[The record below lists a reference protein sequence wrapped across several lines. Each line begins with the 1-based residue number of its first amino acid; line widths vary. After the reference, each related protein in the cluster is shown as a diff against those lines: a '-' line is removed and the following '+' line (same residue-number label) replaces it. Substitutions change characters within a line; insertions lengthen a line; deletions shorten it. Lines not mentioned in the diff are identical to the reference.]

1 MNVKSYLDW
10 SEKIETKPVRFIN
23 LENHKNDVKNFKKVR
38 ISDLNFFWSEH
49 EINQFFDTGHIIARE
64 SQRMIDEGVTG
75 PEGHELC
82 RPEHVEEEAT
92 TRACVIAS

>member
-1 MNVKSYLDW
+1 MK
-10 SEKIETKPVRFIN
+10 
-23 LENHKNDVKNFKKVR
+23 
-38 ISDLNFFWSEH
+38 
-49 EINQFFDTGHIIARE
+49 GHIIARE

-92 TRACVIAS
+92 TRACVIASTVTGHLLWILF